1 MFYKIKDESLESIR
15 GWLCS
20 IKIARGDFEGAQLES
35 VKDRGV
41 KEHKQPSLSVREMNK
56 YLIFCVLVLA
66 IVKTNAWNIFQ
77 DDLVKI
83 DEKVTDKRGEEII
96 TDEIQETNEITND
109 VFQFPNNGNPGKSYI
124 TTKNNETFQ
133 KTNEQYLFQK
143 FLQVRNAA
151 QQFVML

>member
-1 MFYKIKDESLESIR
+1 MS
-15 GWLCS
+15 
-20 IKIARGDFEGAQLES
+20 
-35 VKDRGV
+35 
-41 KEHKQPSLSVREMNK
+41 K

-83 DEKVTDKRGEEII
+83 DEKVTDKRGEEVI

-109 VFQFPNNGNPGKSYI
+109 VFQFPINENPGKSYI
-124 TTKNNETFQ
+124 TTKNNKTFQ

-143 FLQVRNAA
+143 FLLVRNAA
-151 QQFVML
+151 TQFVML